1 MKDLSGSKL
10 TLKVTPVFSHRVQ
23 SAAEGHKFSC
33 NYMKKELQGNRKI
46 SLFDRGWTEKIKRG
60 IRTIQLRIALESTER
75 MSSPNIDSSDYVLVH
90 DQNLTETQKN
100 A

>member
-46 SLFDRGWTEKIKRG
+46 SLFDRG
-60 IRTIQLRIALESTER
+60 
-75 MSSPNIDSSDYVLVH
+75 
-90 DQNLTETQKN
+90 
-100 A
+100 